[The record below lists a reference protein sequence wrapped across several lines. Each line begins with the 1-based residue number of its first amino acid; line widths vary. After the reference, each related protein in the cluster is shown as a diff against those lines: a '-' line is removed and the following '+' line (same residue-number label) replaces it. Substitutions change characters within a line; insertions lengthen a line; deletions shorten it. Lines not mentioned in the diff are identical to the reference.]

1 MDRITEYQPL
11 IKEALEEYAKLLNS
25 PPKPPYQVMLA
36 FDDEHQ
42 QYILR
47 KMGWTKKERI
57 RYTILHLSIYNGRI
71 WIDEDWT
78 EDGIATYLL
87 EHGVSNQEI
96 VLGFQPPQIRPYTE
110 FAVDFRKGEEVPE
123 KISEPTHTAIPGEQ
137 S

>member
-47 KMGWTKKERI
+47 KMGWTKDVSGLR
-57 RYTILHLSIYNGRI
+57 LHNRFSIY
-71 WIDEDWT
+71 
-78 EDGIATYLL
+78 
-87 EHGVSNQEI
+87 V
-96 VLGFQPPQIRPYTE
+96 
-110 FAVDFRKGEEVPE
+110 
-123 KISEPTHTAIPGEQ
+123 
-137 S
+137 